1 MEACFEIFIDAKAY
15 GGVGELTKEGG
26 GESIVE
32 TKVALLPEDVD
43 KSAQH
48 GFGVGWRAG
57 LKANLDWEVE
67 RMEVNHLNE
76 GMVADGIPR
85 SSGWVTMAAIEAAL
99 PPNQKG

>member
-1 MEACFEIFIDAKAY
+1 VKACFEIFIDAEAD
-15 GGVGELTKEGG
+15 GGVGELAKEGG

-32 TKVALLPEDVD
+32 TKVALLPEDMD

-67 RMEVNHLNE
+67 RVEVNYLNE
-76 GMVADGIPR
+76 WVVAYGIPR